1 MDADTIDYIVRSR
14 PTICE
19 ILTNR
24 GYDVEEY
31 KGVSPKDLMT
41 LIATNM
47 ASLEIIAK
55 RREGAQAPMER
66 AVVIYNVEGP
76 IRLSLNNISKL
87 FDPEE
92 TDKPL
97 NPATDDVIILHN
109 EPHHDAFT
117 AQAQRQWLEHKAR
130 VSFFT
135 LKNLISNPANHI
147 FVPPHRKLSADEATG
162 VMKRLC
168 VDSKAAFPH
177 IKFHADMQA
186 RVLGLVPGDLVE
198 IQRSSDSAGVT
209 TLFRV
214 CTL

>member
-14 PTICE
+14 ATICE
-19 ILTNR
+19 ILTSR
-24 GYDVEEY
+24 GYDAEEY

-41 LIATNM
+41 LIATNV
-47 ASLEIIAK
+47 ASLELLAK
-55 RREGAQAPMER
+55 RREGGQAPMER
-66 AVVIYNVEGP
+66 AVVLYQVEGP

-92 TDKPL
+92 TETPL
-97 NPATDDVIILHN
+97 NPATDDVIIVHN

-117 AQAQRQWLEHKAR
+117 AQAQRQWIERKAR
-130 VSFFT
+130 VSFFP
-135 LKNLISNPANHI
+135 LKNLISNPAKHI
-147 FVPPHRKLSADEATG
+147 FVPPHRKLTTEEAAS
-162 VMKRLC
+162 VMKRLS

-198 IQRSSDSAGVT
+198 IQRPSDSAGIT